1 MTGFLELPIDFGTL
15 MQANKDLPTCELK
28 MSIAQN
34 INLII
39 TSKYNEHRFDD
50 TYGCVIWNMDFELV
64 LNENAWREKVNQ
76 SVLQSLKKH
85 EQRLEI
91 YNTSVDMAEEE
102 FVNRNTGIKGIRK
115 RIKISVVGQVKET
128 GEQYNFSTSL
138 FLSPIS
144 FD

>member
-1 MTGFLELPIDFGTL
+1 MTGYYELPINFSTL
-15 MQANKDLPTCELK
+15 MQTNHDLPTCELK

-76 SVLQSLKKH
+76 SVMQSLKRH
-85 EQRLEI
+85 EKRLEI
-91 YNTSVDMAEEE
+91 YNTSVYMNE
-102 FVNRNTGIKGIRK
+102 
-115 RIKISVVGQVKET
+115 
-128 GEQYNFSTSL
+128 
-138 FLSPIS
+138 
-144 FD
+144 